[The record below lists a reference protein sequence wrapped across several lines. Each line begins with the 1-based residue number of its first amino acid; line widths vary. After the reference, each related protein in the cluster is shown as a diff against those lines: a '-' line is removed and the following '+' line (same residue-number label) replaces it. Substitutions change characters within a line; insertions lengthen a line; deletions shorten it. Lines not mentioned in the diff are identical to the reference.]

1 MGDSG
6 RGAGRGIPGNW
17 KMERGTSDARRM
29 HCECDGPGPTWWSDV
44 VRKLAEKEDDEGSV
58 VVVEEGTTSS
68 FLSSV
73 EV

>member
-1 MGDSG
+1 
-6 RGAGRGIPGNW
+6 
-17 KMERGTSDARRM
+17 M